1 MWFNDVKRNFWF
13 QRICICQ
20 SFLLMCYNF
29 QQQQHEIK
37 SDSTSTPKLRP
48 YCRAANAKNFWSVWI
63 VSFAIENFWSVWIVK
78 LWQQIFTNEMVL
90 VEGRKP
96 FRVIR
101 VVSPLDRSLSIF
113 LITGLN
119 IFIRIVYFE
128 IALKHLFSL
137 LFWKSSNILW
147 CIMVTSSM
155 IKSKLIYRIHIV
167 LDQSQDGQESR
178 GWKPTFG
185 NLLLFSLIWKD
196 WMGLHYAKLSW
207 STSVNGTYFSTNT
220 LTCNLS

>member
-1 MWFNDVKRNFWF
+1 MRKTFGPFE
-13 QRICICQ
+13 
-20 SFLLMCYNF
+20 LLAL
-29 QQQQHEIK
+29 
-37 SDSTSTPKLRP
+37 TSK
-48 YCRAANAKNFWSVWI
+48 
-63 VSFAIENFWSVWIVK
+63 
-78 LWQQIFTNEMVL
+78 QIFTNEMVL

-119 IFIRIVYFE
+119 IFICAVFFE
-128 IALKHLFSL
+128 NALKHTFSL
-137 LFWKSSNILW
+137 LFWKSSNIFW
-147 CIMVTSSM
+147 CIMVTSSI

-185 NLLLFSLIWKD
+185 NLLLFSVIWKD

>member
-1 MWFNDVKRNFWF
+1 MRKTFGPFE
-13 QRICICQ
+13 
-20 SFLLMCYNF
+20 LLAL
-29 QQQQHEIK
+29 
-37 SDSTSTPKLRP
+37 TSKTFFRLNCLALTSK
-48 YCRAANAKNFWSVWI
+48 
-63 VSFAIENFWSVWIVK
+63 
-78 LWQQIFTNEMVL
+78 QIFTNEMVL

-119 IFIRIVYFE
+119 IFICAVFFE
-128 IALKHLFSL
+128 NALKHTFSL
-137 LFWKSSNILW
+137 LFWKSSNIFW
-147 CIMVTSSM
+147 CIMVTSSI

-185 NLLLFSLIWKD
+185 NLLLFSVIWKD